1 MSKVI
6 KKETQ
11 TIEIPTDTSERAF
24 LSFKWKITSLS
35 SIILLAVVLLFC
47 TVSYLGLVANFNDQR
62 EIEHKRFEREIDS
75 LLDRL
80 SRGLRQQAE
89 SIPFLDGMGDALLSD
104 NNEKISKIFDQHW
117 TLLHFHNGVEFVR
130 FYNVSNKLT
139 ADWGI
144 TELSNTDNKT
154 ILEWV
159 KAVNQNEVP
168 ISPLLCRENCI
179 QLTIAP
185 LLIDGQT
192 GGIAVMGISL
202 ADALLAFRRISGADI
217 GLLLYDP
224 TPDDTDTTYLKSW
237 GITVAALTNKNDS
250 FKILEAASE
259 AYPSIDDLNQIV
271 QINWHD
277 SYHQMKLYPLHAI
290 NENNENNENHAYLI
304 VISNVT
310 SAVKNIY
317 DSIWKIAFVGLLG
330 LIISEFLSFSIFT
343 RLLSRLKD
351 ISYTFPLL
359 ASGQFEDFRH
369 SLRATEKKQHYR
381 DEIDM
386 LHDAAVKLSVQLE
399 DLEHK
404 VSTRTQL
411 LIQQKDELSRERD
424 FVANLLD
431 TAQVIVL
438 TQNSDGKIISM
449 NAYGEMLTYYS
460 ATELKNTPFLNIL
473 ASDYDSHDL
482 SLQLGEINQG
492 LREQLRHEAIT
503 HCKDGTTRH
512 VAWLHSRL
520 SWHSINDPSILS
532 VGLDIT
538 EYKRVEGHLA
548 WLADH
553 DPLTNLFNRRR
564 FSEELEQAI
573 SRSDRYQ
580 HPGALLFF
588 DLDRFKYI
596 NDTSGHQ
603 AGDALLRMVAG
614 MLLRTIRS
622 DDISARL
629 GGDEFAVI
637 LPEINTEGAIEVA
650 KKVLS
655 HLSET
660 QLTIHSRT
668 HKVSASIGIA
678 VFPEHGENVHDL
690 LAAADLAMYQA
701 KDSGRNAWY
710 LYSKEDRSR
719 ERVQTLV
726 YWKEKIEYALL
737 HDSFM
742 LYLQPIMSLHTKSV
756 QHYEVLL
763 RMRDYDGSILSPAG
777 FIQAAEHTGLI
788 HSIDHL
794 VLRKTI
800 KQVAQTNQKS
810 EKQINFSINLS
821 AHAFNDPEL
830 LPIIKQE
837 LVNQKVDPKT
847 LMFEITETAA
857 LENLPGARAL
867 MKEIKELGC
876 GFVLD
881 DFGVGF
887 SSFYYLREL
896 PVDAVK
902 IDGSFIRNMIENKDD
917 QILVKALCSVASG
930 FGKKITAE
938 FVESEQILLLL
949 EEMKIDYAQGYHVG
963 KPEPYDVFFKRAE
976 LTE

>member
-1 MSKVI
+1 MSQII
-6 KKETQ
+6 KKET
-11 TIEIPTDTSERAF
+11 INGVHDTQVRAF

-35 SIILLAVVLLFC
+35 SLILLAVVLLFC
-47 TVSYLGLVANFNDQR
+47 FVSYLGLVANFDDQR
-62 EIEHKRFEREIDS
+62 KIEHKRFEREIDS

-89 SIPFLDGMGDALLSD
+89 TIPFLDGMGEALLSD
-104 NNEKISKIFDQHW
+104 DKEKISKIFEQHW

-130 FYNVSNKLT
+130 FYNAANELT

-144 TELSNTDNKT
+144 IESNPHDNDI

-159 KAVNQNEVP
+159 KQVNQNEVP
-168 ISPLLCRENCI
+168 INPLLCRRSCI
-179 QLTIAP
+179 QLTVAP
-185 LLIDGQT
+185 LLIEGKT
-192 GGIAVMGISL
+192 GGIAVIGISL
-202 ADALLAFRRISGADI
+202 ADALLAFRRISGAEI
-217 GLLLYDP
+217 GLLLYDTSRSTNAFYIEP
-224 TPDDTDTTYLKSW
+224 WETS
-237 GITVAALTNKNDS
+237 IAALTNKNES
-250 FKILEAASE
+250 FEILNKAAKN
-259 AYPSIDDLNQIV
+259 YPAIDNLKDVV
-271 QINWHD
+271 QISLENN
-277 SYHQMKLYPLHAI
+277 YHQIKLYPLNSVNTNRAH
-290 NENNENNENHAYLI
+290 LI
-304 VISNVT
+304 VISDVT
-310 SAVKNIY
+310 SAVNNIH
-317 DSIWKIAFVGLLG
+317 DSIWKIALIGLLG
-330 LIISEFLSFSIFT
+330 LVISEFLLFGIFT
-343 RLLSRLKD
+343 RLLSRLMD
-351 ISYTFPLL
+351 VSYTLPLL

-369 SLRATEKKQHYR
+369 SLTLTKQKQLYR

-386 LHDAAVKLSVQLE
+386 LYDAAVKLSVQLE
-399 DLEHK
+399 DLEQK
-404 VSTRTQL
+404 VSSRTKL
-411 LIQQKDELSRERD
+411 LIEQKDELSKERD

-438 TQNSDGKIISM
+438 TQNANGKIISM

-460 ATELKNTPFLNIL
+460 EEELKNTPFLNIL
-473 ASDYDSHDL
+473 VSDYDSHDL
-482 SLQLGEINQG
+482 SIQLDEINQG

-520 SWHSINDPSILS
+520 SWNTIDDPSILS

-622 DDISARL
+622 DDISGRL

-637 LPEINTEGAIEVA
+637 LPEINSEGAVEVA
-650 KKVLS
+650 KKILT

-660 QLTIHSRT
+660 QLTINSRT

-678 VFPEHGENVHDL
+678 IFPEHGENVHDL

-701 KDSGRNAWY
+701 KDTGRNAWY
-710 LYSKEDRSR
+710 LFSKEDKSR

-742 LYLQPIMSLHTKSV
+742 LYLQPIMNIQTQEIK
-756 QHYEVLL
+756 HYEVLL
-763 RMRDYDGSILSPAG
+763 RMHDFDGSILSPAG
-777 FIQAAEHTGLI
+777 FISAAEHTGLI

-794 VLRKTI
+794 VLHKAI
-800 KQVAQTNQKS
+800 AQAAR
-810 EKQINFSINLS
+810 INRHGENSISFSINLS

-837 LVNQKVDPKT
+837 LISHNVDPKT

-857 LENLPGARAL
+857 LENLPGASAL

-902 IDGSFIRNMIENKDD
+902 IDGSFIRNLAVNKDD
-917 QILVKALCSVASG
+917 QILVSALCSVASG

-938 FVESEQILLLL
+938 FVENDQIFSLLKR
-949 EEMKIDYAQGYHVG
+949 MKIDYAQGYYVG
-963 KPEPYDVFFKRAE
+963 KPAPYNTYFQNSEDE
-976 LTE
+976 LLNKSPRN

>member
-1 MSKVI
+1 MLQIV
-6 KKETQ
+6 KKNTLTTNAQPET
-11 TIEIPTDTSERAF
+11 EKSAF
-24 LSFKWKITSLS
+24 VSFKWKITSLS
-35 SIILLAVVLLFC
+35 SLILFAVVLLFC
-47 TVSYLGLVANFNDQR
+47 IVSYLGLITNFNDQR
-62 EIEHKRFEREIDS
+62 KIEHQRFEREIDS
-75 LLDRL
+75 LIERL
-80 SRGLRQQAE
+80 TQKIRQQAE
-89 SIPFLDGMGDALLSD
+89 IIPFLDGMGKALVSND
-104 NNEKISKIFDQHW
+104 KEAISKMFDQHW
-117 TLLHFHNGVEFVR
+117 TLLHFHSGVEFVR
-130 FYNVSNKLT
+130 FYNTANELT

-144 TELSNTDNKT
+144 TELNENDNQT
-154 ILEWV
+154 IFEWV
-159 KAVNQNEVP
+159 KQVNQNEVP
-168 ISPLLCRENCI
+168 IDPLLCRQNCI

-185 LLIDGQT
+185 LLIEGQT
-192 GGIAVMGISL
+192 AGIAVIGITL
-202 ADALLAFRRISGADI
+202 ADALLAFKRISGADI
-217 GLLLYDP
+217 GLLLHNPHP
-224 TPDDTDTTYLKSW
+224 TDLEASHIEAWQTS
-237 GITVAALTNKNDS
+237 VAALTNKSDS
-250 FKILEAASE
+250 YEILLATSKI
-259 AYPSIDDLNQIV
+259 YSITDSLKNIV
-271 QINWHD
+271 QINQNSRH
-277 SYHQMKLYPLHAI
+277 HQVKLYPLESV
-290 NENNENNENHAYLI
+290 NKNLAYLV
-304 VISNVT
+304 VISDVT
-310 SAVKNIY
+310 PAVNNIY
-317 DSIWKIAFVGLLG
+317 DSIWKIALIGFLG
-330 LIISEFLSFSIFT
+330 LVISEFLLFSIFT

-351 ISYTFPLL
+351 VSFTLPLL

-369 SLRATEKKQHYR
+369 SLTLTNKKQIYR

-386 LHDAAVKLSVQLE
+386 LYDAAVKLSVQLE
-399 DLEHK
+399 DLEQK
-404 VSTRTQL
+404 VSSRTKL

-438 TQNSDGKIISM
+438 TQNSGGKIISM

-460 ATELKNTPFLNIL
+460 EKELKNTPFLNIL
-473 ASDYDSHDL
+473 VSDFDSHEL
-482 SLQLGEINQG
+482 SMHLDEINQG

-520 SWHSINDPSILS
+520 SWNSIDDPSVLS

-553 DPLTNLFNRRR
+553 DPLTNLYNRRR

-573 SRSDRYQ
+573 SRSDRYH

-622 DDISARL
+622 DDVSARL

-650 KKVLS
+650 KKVLA

-660 QLTIHSRT
+660 QLTINSRT

-678 VFPEHGENVHDL
+678 LFPEHGENVHDL

-701 KDSGRNAWY
+701 KDTGRNAWY
-710 LYSKEDRSR
+710 LFSIEDRSR

-737 HDSFM
+737 HDRFM
-742 LYLQPIMSLHTKSV
+742 LYFQPIMSVQTGEV

-763 RMRDYDGSILSPAG
+763 RLHDVDGAILSPAG
-777 FIQAAEHTGLI
+777 FISAAEHTGLI

-794 VLRKTI
+794 VLHKAIMQAAKINQNREKT
-800 KQVAQTNQKS
+800 
-810 EKQINFSINLS
+810 INFSINLS

-830 LPIIKQE
+830 LPIIKQK
-837 LVNQKVDPKT
+837 LIDHKVDPKT

-896 PVDAVK
+896 PVDTVK
-902 IDGSFIRNMIENKDD
+902 IDGSFIRNIIDNKDD
-917 QILVKALCSVASG
+917 QILVNALCSVASG

-938 FVESEQILLLL
+938 FVENEKILAVLRK
-949 EEMKIDYAQGYHVG
+949 MKIDYAQGYHIG
-963 KPEPYDVFFKRAE
+963 KPAPYDRCFSHDSKFSE
-976 LTE
+976 